1 VENHNKIFD
10 TAFINNP
17 MRNDFRI
24 MLSPDDF
31 TKADKILGDYYE
43 NLLNNVSKEYYLFS
57 FSNTEL
63 IEIVRK
69 PDEWGDL
76 DYQLAQNIL
85 KDRGSE
91 ITEAELK
98 DLKEIRIEALSSPPK
113 SQIELVVLGYA
124 LILFGG
130 FAFFYGLKFWP
141 FGFPLATIFGAL
153 LSQTKKTLPTGEIIY
168 FFNLNDKKHGN
179 IIFNIGLSLCITI
192 TVLLLLG
199 YIELENKFY

>member
-1 VENHNKIFD
+1 VENEKQFFD
-10 TAFINNP
+10 VSFSNNP
-17 MRNDFRI
+17 MHNNFKI

-31 TKADKILGDYYE
+31 TKADKFLGDYYE

-85 KDRGSE
+85 KDRGKEVSQ
-91 ITEAELK
+91 AELK
-98 DLKEIRIEALSSPPK
+98 YLKENRIEALSSPPK

-124 LILFGG
+124 IILFGG
-130 FAFFYGLKFWP
+130 FAFLFGLKFRP
-141 FGFPLATIFGAL
+141 FWFPLATLLGAII
-153 LSQTKKTLPTGEIIY
+153 SHSKKTLPTGETIY
-168 FFNLNDKKHGN
+168 SFNLNDKKHGR
-179 IIFNIGLSLCITI
+179 IIFILGLSLCITL
-192 TVLLLLG
+192 TVLLLLS
-199 YIELENKFY
+199 YIDLGNKFY